1 MYILHSNIEFIWYK
15 VKEYPK
21 EKLSYVLSGAILWIH
36 RDESY
41 ILKSQSCSP
50 YGGYIHKSPINKGN
64 NNRNKFMFVPW
75 IIMSYFM
82 AYTTKSAVGEL
93 YEKIIKLFQN
103 TFVMLNIHNKTNTM
117 STKVSWVRKIEHL
130 YPAIIVQTENYFQR

>member
-1 MYILHSNIEFIWYK
+1 
-15 VKEYPK
+15 
-21 EKLSYVLSGAILWIH
+21 
-36 RDESY
+36 
-41 ILKSQSCSP
+41 
-50 YGGYIHKSPINKGN
+50 
-64 NNRNKFMFVPW
+64 
-75 IIMSYFM
+75 M